1 MKANVESIFPST
13 LFSWARAADF
23 LEMTKPR
30 ITSLVLATTAV
41 GFYLGAQTRI
51 SLISLGNTLLGTAL
65 VAAGAS
71 ALNMWLERSRD
82 ARMQRTVNRPLPAGR
97 LRSHEAMVFAI
108 ALSATGII
116 YLTAL
121 VNGLT
126 GLLAAATLL
135 SYVFLYTPL
144 KTRTWL
150 CTLVGAFPGATPPLI
165 GWAAATGDLSAG
177 AWVLFAIVFFWQ
189 LPHFFAIAWIYR
201 EDYARAGFPMLAVID
216 ATGART
222 SRQACLYL
230 AALFL
235 VTLIPTSIGLAGT
248 VYLAG
253 AVLLGLSFLAFGLL
267 FARWRDQV
275 SARQLFIAS
284 VCYLPALLTL
294 LIVDKI
300 AA

>member
-1 MKANVESIFPST
+1 MKANVDSVSPSA
-13 LFSWARAADF
+13 LFTWARAADF
-23 LEMTKPR
+23 LELTKPR
-30 ITSLVLATTAV
+30 ITALVLVTVFV
-41 GFYLGAQTRI
+41 GFYLGAQTRFP
-51 SLISLGNTLLGTAL
+51 LIILGNTLLGTAL

-82 ARMQRTVNRPLPAGR
+82 SRMQRTLNRPLPAGR
-97 LRSHEAMVFAI
+97 MQSREAMVFAV
-108 ALSATGII
+108 ALSAVGII

-121 VNGLT
+121 VNALT

-150 CTLVGAFPGATPPLI
+150 CTLVGAVPGATPPLI
-165 GWAAATGDLSAG
+165 GWAAATGDLSLG

-216 ATGART
+216 ATGGRT
-222 SRQACLYL
+222 SRQVSLYI
-230 AALFL
+230 AALFI
-235 VTLIPTSIGLAGT
+235 VTFIPASIGLAGT

-253 AVLLGLSFLAFGLL
+253 AILLGLSFLAFGLL
-267 FARWRDQV
+267 FARRRDQV
-275 SARQLFIAS
+275 SARQLFLVS

>member
-1 MKANVESIFPST
+1 VKANVESIFPST
-13 LFSWARAADF
+13 LFTWARAADF

-41 GFYLGAQTRI
+41 GFYLGAQTRV
-51 SLISLGNTLLGTAL
+51 SLIILGNTLLGTAL

-82 ARMQRTVNRPLPAGR
+82 SRMQRTVNRPLPAGR
-97 LRSHEAMVFAI
+97 LQSREAMIFAV
-108 ALSATGII
+108 ALSAIGII
-116 YLTAL
+116 SLIVF
-121 VNGLT
+121 VNALT

-150 CTLVGAFPGATPPLI
+150 CTLVGAVPGAMPPLI
-165 GWAAATGDLSAG
+165 GWAAATGDLSLG

-216 ATGART
+216 GTGGRT
-222 SRQACLYL
+222 SRQASLYL
-230 AALFL
+230 AALL
-235 VTLIPTSIGLAGT
+235 IVTLIPNGIGLAGT

-253 AVLLGLSFLAFGLL
+253 AILLGLSFLAFGLL
-267 FARWRDQV
+267 FARRRDQV
-275 SARQLFIAS
+275 SARHLFIAS